1 MAKDTMQ
8 KKVAVTNPKSGK
20 TSYITYSDLLSGVYA
35 NLSKIGIRNLES
47 TSETNPTYTKY
58 TKDQIVTYLGNPAS
72 YEKQLRNMSKYLFN
86 ISNYYRR
93 LIQYFANMST
103 FSYTIEPYG
112 LDRSKTINANK
123 FKKAYYSSV
132 TAVEMMN
139 LAHEATKMFTIAFR
153 DDVYY
158 GYEWETNDSVAFQ
171 NLDAD
176 YCKISSIEDGVYN
189 FAFNFSYFDSNA
201 DKLPNYPLEFQT
213 MYNTYKTNTQLYKW
227 QELDSTKSICIKVNE
242 HDYIPIPPFVSL
254 FSALADIEDYRA
266 ISKNA
271 SETNNYKAIAM
282 EIPVNDDNGDFLI
295 DYDTAKEFY
304 DMMSNVLPPNIGAIL
319 TPMKLT
325 DWNFE
330 KSGVNSDTNEVANA
344 EASFFTKAGVNKILF
359 GGGEDP
365 SASTLGLCTVNDQ
378 EIVFA
383 VMRQLERWVNRKLK
397 TVSSSYKFR
406 INFLPVT
413 HFNIAEMH
421 ERYLK
426 DATYG
431 MPTRSAALATAGYAG
446 SSYEN
451 MTYLE
456 NEVLGL
462 ANGEKPLISSNTQ
475 SGAVA
480 GDQGGRPTNASKG
493 EGLSDAGNV
502 TADRQEG

>member
-1 MAKDTMQ
+1 MAEDKMQ
-8 KKVAVTNPKSGK
+8 KKVRVTNAKDGKS
-20 TSYITYSDLLSGVYA
+20 SYITYQDLLTGVYA

-58 TKDQIVTYLGNPAS
+58 TKDQLVTYLGNPAS
-72 YEKQLRNMSKYLFN
+72 YEKQLRKMSKYLFN

-93 LIQYFANMST
+93 LIQYFANMPT
-103 FSYTIEPYG
+103 YSYTISPYG
-112 LDRSKTINANK
+112 LDRSKTVNANK
-123 FKKAYYSSV
+123 LKKAYYSSV
-132 TAVEMMN
+132 AAVELMN
-139 LAHEATKMFTIAFR
+139 LPHEATKMFTIAFR

-189 FAFNFSYFDSNA
+189 FAFDFSYFDSNQ
-201 DKLPNYPLEFQT
+201 DKLPNYPPEFQT

-271 SETNNYKAIAM
+271 SETNNYKALAM
-282 EIPVNDDNGDFLI
+282 EIPLGDKGEFLI
-295 DYDTAKEFY
+295 DYNDAKEFY
-304 DMMSNVLPPNIGAIL
+304 DMMTNVLPPNIGAIL

-330 KSGVNSDTNEVANA
+330 KSGVNSDTNEVAKA
-344 EASFFTKAGVNKILF
+344 EATFFTTAGVNKILF

-365 SASTLGLCTVNDQ
+365 SATTLNLCTVNDQ
-378 EIVFA
+378 MIVFA

-397 TVSSSYKFR
+397 SVSSSYKFR

-413 HFNIAEMH
+413 HYNIAEMH

-431 MPTRSAALATAGYAG
+431 MPTRTAALATAGYAG
-446 SSYEN
+446 TDYEN

-456 NEVLGL
+456 NEILGL
-462 ANGEKPLISSNTQ
+462 GNNEIPLKSSNTQ
-475 SGAVA
+475 SGSA
-480 GDQGGRPTNASKG
+480 GDEGGRPTKASKG

-502 TADRQEG
+502 SADRQEG

>member
-1 MAKDTMQ
+1 MAEDKMQ
-8 KKVAVTNPKSGK
+8 KKVRVTNAKDGKS
-20 TSYITYSDLLSGVYA
+20 SYITYQDLLTGVYA

-58 TKDQIVTYLGNPAS
+58 TKDQLVTYLGNPAS
-72 YEKQLRNMSKYLFN
+72 YEKQLRKMSKYLFN

-103 FSYTIEPYG
+103 FSYTISPYG
-112 LDRSKTINANK
+112 LDRSKTVNANK

-132 TAVEMMN
+132 TAVELMN
-139 LAHEATKMFTIAFR
+139 LPHEATKMFTIAFR

-189 FAFNFSYFDSNA
+189 FAFDFSYFDSNQ
-201 DKLPNYPLEFQT
+201 DKLPNYPPEFQT

-271 SETNNYKAIAM
+271 SETNNYKALAM
-282 EIPVNDDNGDFLI
+282 EIPLGDKGEFLI
-295 DYDTAKEFY
+295 DYNDAKEFY
-304 DMMSNVLPPNIGAIL
+304 DMMTNVLPPNIGAIL

-330 KSGVNSDTNEVANA
+330 KSGVNSDTNEVAKA
-344 EASFFTKAGVNKILF
+344 EATFFTTAGVNKILF

-365 SASTLGLCTVNDQ
+365 SATTLNLCTVNDQ
-378 EIVFA
+378 MIVFA

-397 TVSSSYKFR
+397 SVSSSYKFR

-413 HFNIAEMH
+413 HYNIAEMH

-431 MPTRSAALATAGYAG
+431 MPTRTAALATAGYAG
-446 SSYEN
+446 TDYEN

-456 NEVLGL
+456 NEILGL
-462 ANGEKPLISSNTQ
+462 SNGEMPLKSSNTQ
-475 SGAVA
+475 SGSAE
-480 GDQGGRPTNASKG
+480 DEGGRPTNASKG

-502 TADRQEG
+502 SADRQEG

>member
-1 MAKDTMQ
+1 MAEDKMQ
-8 KKVAVTNPKSGK
+8 KKVRVTNAKDGKS
-20 TSYITYSDLLSGVYA
+20 SYITYQDLLTGVYA

-58 TKDQIVTYLGNPAS
+58 TKDQLVTYLGNPAS
-72 YEKQLRNMSKYLFN
+72 YEKQLRKMSKYLFN

-93 LIQYFANMST
+93 LIQYFANMPT
-103 FSYTIEPYG
+103 FSYTISPYG
-112 LDRSKTINANK
+112 LDRSKTVNANK
-123 FKKAYYSSV
+123 LKKAYYSSV
-132 TAVEMMN
+132 ATVELMN
-139 LAHEATKMFTIAFR
+139 LPHEATKMFTIAFR

-189 FAFNFSYFDSNA
+189 FAFDFSYFDSNQ
-201 DKLPNYPLEFQT
+201 DKLPNYPPEFQT

-271 SETNNYKAIAM
+271 SETNNYKALAM
-282 EIPVNDDNGDFLI
+282 EIPLGDKGEFLI
-295 DYDTAKEFY
+295 DYNDAKEFY
-304 DMMSNVLPPNIGAIL
+304 DMMTNVLPPNIGAIL

-330 KSGVNSDTNEVANA
+330 KSGVNSDTNEVAKA
-344 EASFFTKAGVNKILF
+344 EATFFTTAGVNKILF

-365 SASTLGLCTVNDQ
+365 SATTLNLCTVNDQ
-378 EIVFA
+378 MIVFA

-397 TVSSSYKFR
+397 SVSSSYKFR

-413 HFNIAEMH
+413 HYNIAEMH

-431 MPTRSAALATAGYAG
+431 MPTRTAALATAGYAG
-446 SSYEN
+446 TDYEN

-456 NEVLGL
+456 NEILGL
-462 ANGEKPLISSNTQ
+462 SNGEMPLKSSNTQ
-475 SGAVA
+475 SGSA
-480 GDQGGRPTNASKG
+480 GDESGRPTNASKG

-502 TADRQEG
+502 SADRQEG

>member
-1 MAKDTMQ
+1 MAEDKMQ
-8 KKVAVTNPKSGK
+8 KKVRVTNAKDGKS
-20 TSYITYSDLLSGVYA
+20 SYITYQDLLTGVYA

-58 TKDQIVTYLGNPAS
+58 TKDQLVTYLGNPAS
-72 YEKQLRNMSKYLFN
+72 YEKQLRKMSKYLFN

-103 FSYTIEPYG
+103 FSYTISPYG
-112 LDRSKTINANK
+112 LDRSKTVNANK

-132 TAVEMMN
+132 TAVELMN
-139 LAHEATKMFTIAFR
+139 LPHEATKMFTIAFR

-189 FAFNFSYFDSNA
+189 FAFDFSYFDSNQ
-201 DKLPNYPLEFQT
+201 DKLPNYPPEFQT

-271 SETNNYKAIAM
+271 SETNNYKALAM
-282 EIPVNDDNGDFLI
+282 EIPLGDKGEFLI
-295 DYDTAKEFY
+295 DYNDAKEFY
-304 DMMSNVLPPNIGAIL
+304 GMMTNVLPPNIGAIL

-330 KSGVNSDTNEVANA
+330 KSGVNSDTNEVAKA
-344 EASFFTKAGVNKILF
+344 EATFFTTAGVNKILF

-365 SASTLGLCTVNDQ
+365 SATTLNLCTVNDQ
-378 EIVFA
+378 MIVFA

-397 TVSSSYKFR
+397 SVSSSYKFR

-413 HFNIAEMH
+413 HYNIAEMH

-431 MPTRSAALATAGYAG
+431 MPTRTAALATAGYAG
-446 SSYEN
+446 TDYEN

-456 NEVLGL
+456 NEILGL
-462 ANGEKPLISSNTQ
+462 SNGEMPLKSSNTQ
-475 SGAVA
+475 SGSA
-480 GDQGGRPTNASKG
+480 GDEGGRPTNASKG

-502 TADRQEG
+502 SADRQEG

>member
-1 MAKDTMQ
+1 MAEDKMQ
-8 KKVAVTNPKSGK
+8 KKVRVTNAKDGKS
-20 TSYITYSDLLSGVYA
+20 SYITYQDLLTGVYA

-58 TKDQIVTYLGNPAS
+58 TKDQLVTYLGNPAS
-72 YEKQLRNMSKYLFN
+72 YEKQLRKMSKYLFN

-93 LIQYFANMST
+93 LIQYFANMPT
-103 FSYTIEPYG
+103 FSYTISPYG
-112 LDRSKTINANK
+112 LDRSKTVNANK
-123 FKKAYYSSV
+123 LKKAYYSSV
-132 TAVEMMN
+132 AAVELMN
-139 LAHEATKMFTIAFR
+139 LPHEATKMFTIAFR

-189 FAFNFSYFDSNA
+189 FAFDFSYFDSNQ
-201 DKLPNYPLEFQT
+201 DKLPNYPPEFQT
-213 MYNTYKTNTQLYKW
+213 MYDTYKTNTQLYKW

-271 SETNNYKAIAM
+271 SETNNYKALAM
-282 EIPVNDDNGDFLI
+282 EIPLGDKGEFLI
-295 DYDTAKEFY
+295 DYNDAKEFY
-304 DMMSNVLPPNIGAIL
+304 DMMTNVLPPNIGAIL

-330 KSGVNSDTNEVANA
+330 KSGVNSDTNEVAKA
-344 EASFFTKAGVNKILF
+344 EATFFTTAGVNKILF

-365 SASTLGLCTVNDQ
+365 SATTLNLCTVNDQ
-378 EIVFA
+378 MIVFA

-397 TVSSSYKFR
+397 SVSSSYKFR

-413 HFNIAEMH
+413 HYNIAEMH

-431 MPTRSAALATAGYAG
+431 MPTRTAALATAGYAG
-446 SSYEN
+446 TDYEN

-456 NEVLGL
+456 NEILGL
-462 ANGEKPLISSNTQ
+462 GNNEIPLKSSNTQ
-475 SGAVA
+475 SGSA
-480 GDQGGRPTNASKG
+480 GDEGGRPTNASKG

-502 TADRQEG
+502 SADRQEG

>member
-1 MAKDTMQ
+1 MAEDKMQ
-8 KKVAVTNPKSGK
+8 KKVRVTNAKDGKS
-20 TSYITYSDLLSGVYA
+20 SYITYQDLLTGVYA

-58 TKDQIVTYLGNPAS
+58 TKDQLVTYLGNPAS
-72 YEKQLRNMSKYLFN
+72 YEKQLRKMSKYLFN

-93 LIQYFANMST
+93 LIQYFANMPT
-103 FSYTIEPYG
+103 FSYTISPYG
-112 LDRSKTINANK
+112 LDRSKTVNANK
-123 FKKAYYSSV
+123 LKKAYYSSV
-132 TAVEMMN
+132 AAVELMN
-139 LAHEATKMFTIAFR
+139 LPHEATKMFTIAFR

-189 FAFNFSYFDSNA
+189 FAFDFSYFDSNQ
-201 DKLPNYPLEFQT
+201 DKLPNYPPEFQT

-271 SETNNYKAIAM
+271 SEANNYKALAM
-282 EIPVNDDNGDFLI
+282 EIPLGDKGEFLI
-295 DYDTAKEFY
+295 DYNDAKEFY
-304 DMMSNVLPPNIGAIL
+304 DMMTNVLPPNIGAIL

-330 KSGVNSDTNEVANA
+330 KSGVNSDTNEVAKA
-344 EASFFTKAGVNKILF
+344 EATFFTTAGVNKILF

-365 SASTLGLCTVNDQ
+365 SATTLNLCTVNDQ
-378 EIVFA
+378 MIVFA

-397 TVSSSYKFR
+397 SVSSSYKFR

-413 HFNIAEMH
+413 HYNIAEMH

-431 MPTRSAALATAGYAG
+431 MPTRTAALATAGYAG
-446 SSYEN
+446 TDYEN

-456 NEVLGL
+456 NEILGL
-462 ANGEKPLISSNTQ
+462 GNNEIPLKSSNTQ
-475 SGAVA
+475 SGSA
-480 GDQGGRPTNASKG
+480 GDEGGRPTNASKG

-502 TADRQEG
+502 SADRQEG

>member
-1 MAKDTMQ
+1 MAEDKMQ
-8 KKVAVTNPKSGK
+8 KKVRVTNAKDGKS
-20 TSYITYSDLLSGVYA
+20 SYITYQDLLTGVYA

-58 TKDQIVTYLGNPAS
+58 TKDQLVTYLGNPAS
-72 YEKQLRNMSKYLFN
+72 YEKQLRKMSKYLFN

-93 LIQYFANMST
+93 LIQYFANMPT
-103 FSYTIEPYG
+103 FSYTISPYG
-112 LDRSKTINANK
+112 LDRSKTVNANK
-123 FKKAYYSSV
+123 LKKAYYSSV
-132 TAVEMMN
+132 ATVELMN
-139 LAHEATKMFTIAFR
+139 LPHEATKMFTIAFR

-189 FAFNFSYFDSNA
+189 FAFDFSYFDSNQ
-201 DKLPNYPLEFQT
+201 DKLPNYSPEFQT
-213 MYNTYKTNTQLYKW
+213 MYKTYKTNTQLYKW

-271 SETNNYKAIAM
+271 SETNNYKALAM
-282 EIPVNDDNGDFLI
+282 EIPLGDKGEFLI
-295 DYDTAKEFY
+295 DYNDAKEFY
-304 DMMSNVLPPNIGAIL
+304 DMMTNVLPPNIGAIL

-330 KSGVNSDTNEVANA
+330 KSGVNSDTNEVAKA
-344 EASFFTKAGVNKILF
+344 EATFFTTAGVNKILF

-365 SASTLGLCTVNDQ
+365 SATTLNLCTVNDQ
-378 EIVFA
+378 MIVFA

-397 TVSSSYKFR
+397 SVSSSYKFR

-413 HFNIAEMH
+413 HYNIAEMH

-431 MPTRSAALATAGYAG
+431 MPTRTAALATAGYAG
-446 SSYEN
+446 TDYEN

-456 NEVLGL
+456 NEILGL
-462 ANGEKPLISSNTQ
+462 SNGEMPLKSSNTQ
-475 SGAVA
+475 SGSA
-480 GDQGGRPTNASKG
+480 GDEGGRPTNASKG

-502 TADRQEG
+502 SADRQEG

>member
-1 MAKDTMQ
+1 MAEDKMQ
-8 KKVAVTNPKSGK
+8 KKVRVTNAKDGKS
-20 TSYITYSDLLSGVYA
+20 SYITYQDLLTGVYA

-58 TKDQIVTYLGNPAS
+58 TKDQLVTYLGNPAS
-72 YEKQLRNMSKYLFN
+72 YEKQLRKMSKYLFN

-93 LIQYFANMST
+93 LIQYFANMPT
-103 FSYTIEPYG
+103 FSYTISPYG
-112 LDRSKTINANK
+112 LDRSKTVNANK
-123 FKKAYYSSV
+123 LKKAYYSSV
-132 TAVEMMN
+132 AAVELMN
-139 LAHEATKMFTIAFR
+139 LPHEATKMFTIAFR

-158 GYEWETNDSVAFQ
+158 GYEWETNDSAAFQ
-171 NLDAD
+171 NLNAD

-189 FAFNFSYFDSNA
+189 FAFDFSYFDSNQ
-201 DKLPNYPLEFQT
+201 DKLPNYPPEFQT
-213 MYNTYKTNTQLYKW
+213 MYDTYKTNTQLYKW

-271 SETNNYKAIAM
+271 SETNNYKALAM
-282 EIPVNDDNGDFLI
+282 EIPLGDKGEFLI
-295 DYDTAKEFY
+295 DYNDAKEFY
-304 DMMSNVLPPNIGAIL
+304 DMMTNVLPPNIGAIL

-330 KSGVNSDTNEVANA
+330 KSGVNSDTNEVAKA
-344 EASFFTKAGVNKILF
+344 EATFFTTAGVNKILF

-365 SASTLGLCTVNDQ
+365 SATTLNLCTVNDQ
-378 EIVFA
+378 MIVFA

-397 TVSSSYKFR
+397 SVSSSYKFR

-413 HFNIAEMH
+413 HYNIAEMH

-431 MPTRSAALATAGYAG
+431 MPTRTAALATAGYAG
-446 SSYEN
+446 TDYEN

-456 NEVLGL
+456 NEILGL
-462 ANGEKPLISSNTQ
+462 SNGEMPLKSSNTQ
-475 SGAVA
+475 SGSA
-480 GDQGGRPTNASKG
+480 GDEGGRPTNASKG

-502 TADRQEG
+502 SADRQEG

>member
-1 MAKDTMQ
+1 MAEDKMQ
-8 KKVAVTNPKSGK
+8 KKVKVTNTRDGS
-20 TSYITYSDLLSGVYA
+20 TSYITYSDLVKATYA
-35 NLSKIGIRNLES
+35 NLSKIGLRNLES
-47 TSETNPTYTKY
+47 SSERNPTYTKY
-58 TKDQIVTYLGNPAS
+58 TKDQIVTYLGNPAN

-103 FSYTIEPYG
+103 YSYTIEPYG
-112 LDRSKTINANK
+112 VDRSKTINLNK

-132 TAVEMMN
+132 LAVELMN
-139 LAHEATKMFTIAFR
+139 LPHEATKMLTIAFR
-153 DDVYY
+153 DDIYY
-158 GYEWETNDSVAFQ
+158 GYAWETNDSFAFQ

-201 DKLPNYPLEFQT
+201 DKLPNYPPEFQT
-213 MYNTYKTNTQLYKW
+213 MYNTYKTNSQLYKW
-227 QELDSTKSICIKVNE
+227 QELDSSKSICIKVNE

-271 SETNNYKAIAM
+271 SEANNYKALAL
-282 EIPVNDDNGDFLI
+282 EIPINEEDGSFLI

-319 TPMKLT
+319 SPMKISS
-325 DWNFE
+325 WNFE
-330 KSGVNSDTNEVANA
+330 KSGVNSDTNEVAKA
-344 EASFFTKAGVNKILF
+344 EATFFGQAGVNKILF
-359 GGGEDP
+359 GSGDDP
-365 SASTLGLCTVNDQ
+365 AASTLSLCTVNDQ
-378 EIVFA
+378 DIVFA
-383 VMRQLERWVNRKLK
+383 VLRQLERWVNRKLK
-397 TVSSSYKFR
+397 SVSSSYKFR

-413 HFNIAEMH
+413 HYNIAEMH

-431 MPTRSAALATAGYAG
+431 LPTRTAALATAGYAG
-446 SSYEN
+446 SAYEN

-462 ANGEKPLISSNTQ
+462 SGGEVPLKSSNTQ
-475 SGAVA
+475 SGATA
-480 GDQGGRPTNASKG
+480 GDQGGRPTNASQGKQ
-493 EGLSDAGNV
+493 LSDAGET
-502 TADRQEG
+502 TADRQEE

>member
-1 MAKDTMQ
+1 MAEDKMQ
-8 KKVAVTNPKSGK
+8 KKVRVTNAKDGQS
-20 TSYITYSDLLSGVYA
+20 SYITYQDLLTGVYA

-58 TKDQIVTYLGNPAS
+58 TKDQLVTYLGNPAS
-72 YEKQLRNMSKYLFN
+72 YEKQLRKMSKYLFN

-103 FSYTIEPYG
+103 FSYTISPYG
-112 LDRSKTINANK
+112 LDRSKTVNANK

-132 TAVEMMN
+132 TAVELMN
-139 LAHEATKMFTIAFR
+139 LPHEATKMFTIAFR

-189 FAFNFSYFDSNA
+189 FAFDFSYFDSNQ
-201 DKLPNYPLEFQT
+201 DKLPNYPPEFQT

-271 SETNNYKAIAM
+271 SETNNYKALAM
-282 EIPVNDDNGDFLI
+282 EIPLGDKGEFLI
-295 DYDTAKEFY
+295 DYNDAKEFY
-304 DMMSNVLPPNIGAIL
+304 DMMTNVLPPNIGAIL

-330 KSGVNSDTNEVANA
+330 KSGVNSDTNEVAKA
-344 EASFFTKAGVNKILF
+344 EATFFTTAGVNKILF

-365 SASTLGLCTVNDQ
+365 SATTLNLCTVNDQ
-378 EIVFA
+378 MIVFA

-397 TVSSSYKFR
+397 SVSSSYKFR

-413 HFNIAEMH
+413 HYNIAEMH

-431 MPTRSAALATAGYAG
+431 MPTRTAALATAGYAG
-446 SSYEN
+446 TDYEN

-456 NEVLGL
+456 NEILGL
-462 ANGEKPLISSNTQ
+462 SNGEMPLKSSNTQ
-475 SGAVA
+475 SGSA
-480 GDQGGRPTNASKG
+480 GDEGGRPTNASKG

-502 TADRQEG
+502 SADRQEG

>member
-1 MAKDTMQ
+1 MAEDKMQ
-8 KKVAVTNPKSGK
+8 KKVRVTNAKDGKS
-20 TSYITYSDLLSGVYA
+20 SYITYQDLLTGVYA

-58 TKDQIVTYLGNPAS
+58 TKDQLVTYLGNPAS
-72 YEKQLRNMSKYLFN
+72 YEKQLRKMSKYLFN

-93 LIQYFANMST
+93 LIQYFANMPT
-103 FSYTIEPYG
+103 FSYTISPYG
-112 LDRSKTINANK
+112 LDRSKTVNANK
-123 FKKAYYSSV
+123 LKKAYYSSV
-132 TAVEMMN
+132 ATVELMN
-139 LAHEATKMFTIAFR
+139 LPHEATKMFTIAFR

-189 FAFNFSYFDSNA
+189 FAFDFSYFDSNQ
-201 DKLPNYPLEFQT
+201 DKLPNYPPEFQT

-271 SETNNYKAIAM
+271 SETNNYKALAM
-282 EIPVNDDNGDFLI
+282 EIPLGDKGEFLI
-295 DYDTAKEFY
+295 DYNDAKEFY
-304 DMMSNVLPPNIGAIL
+304 DMMTNVLPPNIGAIL

-330 KSGVNSDTNEVANA
+330 KSGVNSDTNEVAKA
-344 EASFFTKAGVNKILF
+344 EATFFTTAGVNKILF

-365 SASTLGLCTVNDQ
+365 SATTLNLCTVNDQ
-378 EIVFA
+378 MIVFA

-397 TVSSSYKFR
+397 SVSSSYKFR

-413 HFNIAEMH
+413 HYNIAEMH

-431 MPTRSAALATAGYAG
+431 MPTRTAALATAGYAG
-446 SSYEN
+446 TDYEN

-456 NEVLGL
+456 NEILGL
-462 ANGEKPLISSNTQ
+462 SNGEMPLKSSNTQ
-475 SGAVA
+475 SGSA
-480 GDQGGRPTNASKG
+480 GDEGGRPTNASKG

-502 TADRQEG
+502 SADRQEG

>member
-1 MAKDTMQ
+1 MAEDKMQ
-8 KKVAVTNPKSGK
+8 KKVRVTNAKDGKS
-20 TSYITYSDLLSGVYA
+20 SYITYQDLLTGVYA

-58 TKDQIVTYLGNPAS
+58 TKDQLVTYLGNPAS
-72 YEKQLRNMSKYLFN
+72 YEKRLRKMSKYLFN

-93 LIQYFANMST
+93 LIQYFANMPT
-103 FSYTIEPYG
+103 FSYTISPYG
-112 LDRSKTINANK
+112 LDRSKTVNANK
-123 FKKAYYSSV
+123 LKKAYYSSV
-132 TAVEMMN
+132 AAVELMN
-139 LAHEATKMFTIAFR
+139 LPHEATKMFTIAFR

-158 GYEWETNDSVAFQ
+158 GYEWETNDSAAFQ

-189 FAFNFSYFDSNA
+189 FAFDFSYFDSNQ
-201 DKLPNYPLEFQT
+201 DKLPNYPPEFQT
-213 MYNTYKTNTQLYKW
+213 MYDTYKTNTQLYKW

-271 SETNNYKAIAM
+271 SETNNYKALAM
-282 EIPVNDDNGDFLI
+282 EIPLGDKGEFLI
-295 DYDTAKEFY
+295 DYNDAKEFY
-304 DMMSNVLPPNIGAIL
+304 DMMTNVLPPNIGAIL

-330 KSGVNSDTNEVANA
+330 KSGVNSDTNEVAKA
-344 EASFFTKAGVNKILF
+344 EATFFTTAGVNKILF

-365 SASTLGLCTVNDQ
+365 SATTLNLCTVNDQ
-378 EIVFA
+378 MIVFA

-397 TVSSSYKFR
+397 SVSSSYKFR

-413 HFNIAEMH
+413 HYNIAEMH

-431 MPTRSAALATAGYAG
+431 MPTRTAALATAGYAG
-446 SSYEN
+446 TDYEN

-456 NEVLGL
+456 NEILGL
-462 ANGEKPLISSNTQ
+462 SNGEMPLKSSNTQ
-475 SGAVA
+475 SGSA
-480 GDQGGRPTNASKG
+480 GDEGGRPTNASKG

-502 TADRQEG
+502 SADRQEG

>member
-1 MAKDTMQ
+1 MAEDKMQ
-8 KKVAVTNPKSGK
+8 KKVRVTNAKDGKS
-20 TSYITYSDLLSGVYA
+20 SYITYQDLLTGVYA

-58 TKDQIVTYLGNPAS
+58 TKDQLVTYLGNPAS
-72 YEKQLRNMSKYLFN
+72 YEKQLRKMSKYLFN

-103 FSYTIEPYG
+103 FSYTISPYG
-112 LDRSKTINANK
+112 LDRSKTVNANK

-132 TAVEMMN
+132 TAVELMN
-139 LAHEATKMFTIAFR
+139 LPHEATKMFTIAFR

-189 FAFNFSYFDSNA
+189 FAFDFSYFDSNQ
-201 DKLPNYPLEFQT
+201 DKLPNYPPEFQT

-271 SETNNYKAIAM
+271 SETNNYKALAM
-282 EIPVNDDNGDFLI
+282 EIPLGDNGEFLI
-295 DYDTAKEFY
+295 DYNDAKEFY
-304 DMMSNVLPPNIGAIL
+304 DMMTNVLPPNIGAIL

-330 KSGVNSDTNEVANA
+330 KSGVNSDTNEVAKA
-344 EASFFTKAGVNKILF
+344 EATFFTTAGVNKILF

-365 SASTLGLCTVNDQ
+365 SATTLNLCTINDQ
-378 EIVFA
+378 MIVFA

-397 TVSSSYKFR
+397 SVSSSYKFR

-413 HFNIAEMH
+413 HYNIAEMH

-431 MPTRSAALATAGYAG
+431 MPTRTAALATAGYAG
-446 SSYEN
+446 TDYEN

-456 NEVLGL
+456 NEILGL
-462 ANGEKPLISSNTQ
+462 GNAEIPLKSSNTQ
-475 SGAVA
+475 SGSA
-480 GDQGGRPTNASKG
+480 GDKGGRPTNASKG

-502 TADRQEG
+502 SADRQEG

>member
-1 MAKDTMQ
+1 M
-8 KKVAVTNPKSGK
+8 
-20 TSYITYSDLLSGVYA
+20 
-35 NLSKIGIRNLES
+35 
-47 TSETNPTYTKY
+47 
-58 TKDQIVTYLGNPAS
+58 
-72 YEKQLRNMSKYLFN
+72 
-86 ISNYYRR
+86 
-93 LIQYFANMST
+93 
-103 FSYTIEPYG
+103 
-112 LDRSKTINANK
+112 
-123 FKKAYYSSV
+123 
-132 TAVEMMN
+132 
-139 LAHEATKMFTIAFR
+139 
-153 DDVYY
+153 
-158 GYEWETNDSVAFQ
+158 
-171 NLDAD
+171 
-176 YCKISSIEDGVYN
+176 
-189 FAFNFSYFDSNA
+189 
-201 DKLPNYPLEFQT
+201 
-213 MYNTYKTNTQLYKW
+213 
-227 QELDSTKSICIKVNE
+227 NE

-271 SETNNYKAIAM
+271 SETNNYKALAM
-282 EIPVNDDNGDFLI
+282 EIPLNEDDGSFLI
-295 DYDTAKEFY
+295 DYETAKEFY

-325 DWNFE
+325 DWNFDR
-330 KSGVNSDTNEVANA
+330 SGVNSDTDEVANA

-365 SASTLGLCTVNDQ
+365 SASTLNLCTVNDQ

-397 TVSSSYKFR
+397 SVSSSYKFR

-431 MPTRSAALATAGYAG
+431 IPTRTAALATAGYAG
-446 SSYEN
+446 TDYEN

-456 NEVLGL
+456 NEILGL
-462 ANGEKPLISSNTQ
+462 GNTEKPLTSSNTQ

-480 GDQGGRPTNASKG
+480 GDEGGRPTNASKG

-502 TADRQEG
+502 TADRQEE

>member
-1 MAKDTMQ
+1 MAEDKMQ
-8 KKVAVTNPKSGK
+8 KKVRVTNAKDGKS
-20 TSYITYSDLLSGVYA
+20 SYITYQDLLTGVYA

-58 TKDQIVTYLGNPAS
+58 TKDQLVTYLGNPAS
-72 YEKQLRNMSKYLFN
+72 YEKQLRKMSKYLFN

-103 FSYTIEPYG
+103 FSYTISPYG
-112 LDRSKTINANK
+112 LDRSKTVNANK

-132 TAVEMMN
+132 AAVELMN
-139 LAHEATKMFTIAFR
+139 LPHEGTKMFTIAFR

-189 FAFNFSYFDSNA
+189 FAFDFSYFDSNQ
-201 DKLPNYPLEFQT
+201 DKLPNYPPEFQT

-271 SETNNYKAIAM
+271 SETNNYKALAM
-282 EIPVNDDNGDFLI
+282 EIPLGDKGEFLI
-295 DYDTAKEFY
+295 DYNDAKEFY
-304 DMMSNVLPPNIGAIL
+304 DMMTNVLPPNIGAIL

-330 KSGVNSDTNEVANA
+330 KSGVNSDTNEVAKA
-344 EASFFTKAGVNKILF
+344 EATFFTTAGVNKILF

-365 SASTLGLCTVNDQ
+365 SATTLNLCTVNDQ
-378 EIVFA
+378 MIVFA

-397 TVSSSYKFR
+397 SVSSSYKFR

-413 HFNIAEMH
+413 HYNIAEMH

-431 MPTRSAALATAGYAG
+431 IPTRTAALATAGYAG
-446 SSYEN
+446 TDYEN

-456 NEVLGL
+456 NEILGL
-462 ANGEKPLISSNTQ
+462 SNGEMPLKSSNTQ
-475 SGAVA
+475 SGSA
-480 GDQGGRPTNASKG
+480 GDEGGRPTNASKG

-502 TADRQEG
+502 SADRQEG

>member
-1 MAKDTMQ
+1 MAEDKMQ
-8 KKVAVTNPKSGK
+8 KKVRVTNAKDGKS
-20 TSYITYSDLLSGVYA
+20 SYITYQDLLTGVYA

-58 TKDQIVTYLGNPAS
+58 TKDQLVTYLGNPAS
-72 YEKQLRNMSKYLFN
+72 YEKQLRKMSKYLFN

-93 LIQYFANMST
+93 LIQYFANMPT
-103 FSYTIEPYG
+103 FSYTISPYG
-112 LDRSKTINANK
+112 LDRSKTVNANK
-123 FKKAYYSSV
+123 LKKAYYSSV
-132 TAVEMMN
+132 AAVELMN
-139 LAHEATKMFTIAFR
+139 LPHEATKMFTIAFR

-189 FAFNFSYFDSNA
+189 FAFDFSYFNSNQ
-201 DKLPNYPLEFQT
+201 DKLPNYPPEFQT

-271 SETNNYKAIAM
+271 SETNNYKALAM
-282 EIPVNDDNGDFLI
+282 EIPLGDKGEFLI
-295 DYDTAKEFY
+295 DYNDAKEFY
-304 DMMSNVLPPNIGAIL
+304 DMMTNVLPPNIGAIL

-330 KSGVNSDTNEVANA
+330 KSGVNSDTNEVAKA
-344 EASFFTKAGVNKILF
+344 EATFFTTAGVNKILF

-365 SASTLGLCTVNDQ
+365 SATTLNLCTVNDQ
-378 EIVFA
+378 MIVFA

-397 TVSSSYKFR
+397 SVSSSYKFR

-413 HFNIAEMH
+413 HYNIAEMH

-431 MPTRSAALATAGYAG
+431 MPTRTAALATAGYAG
-446 SSYEN
+446 TDYEN

-456 NEVLGL
+456 NEILGL
-462 ANGEKPLISSNTQ
+462 SNGEMPLKSSNTQ
-475 SGAVA
+475 SGSA
-480 GDQGGRPTNASKG
+480 GDEGGRPTNASKG

-502 TADRQEG
+502 SADRQEG

>member
-1 MAKDTMQ
+1 MAEDKMQ
-8 KKVAVTNPKSGK
+8 KKVRVTNAKDGKS
-20 TSYITYSDLLSGVYA
+20 SYITYQDLLTGVYA

-58 TKDQIVTYLGNPAS
+58 TKDQLVTYLGNPAS
-72 YEKQLRNMSKYLFN
+72 YEKQLRKMSKYLFN

-93 LIQYFANMST
+93 LIQYFANMPT
-103 FSYTIEPYG
+103 FSYTISPYG
-112 LDRSKTINANK
+112 LDRSKTVNANK
-123 FKKAYYSSV
+123 LKKAYYSSV
-132 TAVEMMN
+132 ATVELMN
-139 LAHEATKMFTIAFR
+139 LPHEATKMFTIAFR

-189 FAFNFSYFDSNA
+189 FAFDFSYFDSNQ
-201 DKLPNYPLEFQT
+201 DKLPNYPPEFQT
-213 MYNTYKTNTQLYKW
+213 MYKTYKTNTQLYKW

-271 SETNNYKAIAM
+271 SETNNYKALAM
-282 EIPVNDDNGDFLI
+282 EIPLGDKGEFLI
-295 DYDTAKEFY
+295 DYNDAKEFY
-304 DMMSNVLPPNIGAIL
+304 DMMTNVLPPNIGAIL

-330 KSGVNSDTNEVANA
+330 KSGVNSDTNEVAKA
-344 EASFFTKAGVNKILF
+344 EATFFTTAGVNKILF

-365 SASTLGLCTVNDQ
+365 SATTLNLCTVNDQ
-378 EIVFA
+378 MIVFA

-397 TVSSSYKFR
+397 SVSSSYKFR

-413 HFNIAEMH
+413 HYNIAEMH

-431 MPTRSAALATAGYAG
+431 MPTRTAALATAGYAG
-446 SSYEN
+446 TDYEN

-456 NEVLGL
+456 NEILGL
-462 ANGEKPLISSNTQ
+462 SNGEMPLKSSNTQ
-475 SGAVA
+475 SGSA
-480 GDQGGRPTNASKG
+480 GDEGGRPTNASKG

-502 TADRQEG
+502 SADRQEG

>member
-1 MAKDTMQ
+1 MAEDKMQ
-8 KKVAVTNPKSGK
+8 KKVRVTNAKDGKS
-20 TSYITYSDLLSGVYA
+20 SYITYQDLLTGVYA

-58 TKDQIVTYLGNPAS
+58 TKDQLVTYLGNPAS
-72 YEKQLRNMSKYLFN
+72 YEKQLRKMSKYLFN

-93 LIQYFANMST
+93 LIQYFANMPT
-103 FSYTIEPYG
+103 FSYTISPYG
-112 LDRSKTINANK
+112 LDRSKTVNANK
-123 FKKAYYSSV
+123 LKKAYYSSV
-132 TAVEMMN
+132 AAVELMN
-139 LAHEATKMFTIAFR
+139 LPHEATKMFTIAFR

-189 FAFNFSYFDSNA
+189 FAFDFSYFDSNQ
-201 DKLPNYPLEFQT
+201 DKLPNYPPEFQT

-271 SETNNYKAIAM
+271 SETNNYKALAM
-282 EIPVNDDNGDFLI
+282 EIPLGDKGEFLI
-295 DYDTAKEFY
+295 DYNDAKEFY
-304 DMMSNVLPPNIGAIL
+304 DMMTNVLPPNIGAIL

-330 KSGVNSDTNEVANA
+330 KSGVNSDTNEVAKA
-344 EASFFTKAGVNKILF
+344 EATFFTTAGVNKILF

-365 SASTLGLCTVNDQ
+365 SATTLNLCTVNDQ
-378 EIVFA
+378 MIVFA

-397 TVSSSYKFR
+397 SVSSSYKFR

-413 HFNIAEMH
+413 HYNIAEMH

-431 MPTRSAALATAGYAG
+431 MPTRTAAFATAGYAG
-446 SSYEN
+446 TDYEN

-456 NEVLGL
+456 NEILGL
-462 ANGEKPLISSNTQ
+462 GNNEIPLKSSNTQ
-475 SGAVA
+475 SGSA
-480 GDQGGRPTNASKG
+480 GDEGGRPTNASKG

-502 TADRQEG
+502 SADRQEG

>member
-1 MAKDTMQ
+1 MAEDKMQ
-8 KKVAVTNPKSGK
+8 KKVRVTNAKDGKS
-20 TSYITYSDLLSGVYA
+20 SYITYQDLLTGVYA

-58 TKDQIVTYLGNPAS
+58 TKDQLVTYLGNPAS
-72 YEKQLRNMSKYLFN
+72 YEKQLRKMSKYLFN

-93 LIQYFANMST
+93 LIQYFANMPT
-103 FSYTIEPYG
+103 FSYTISPYG
-112 LDRSKTINANK
+112 LDRSKTVNANK
-123 FKKAYYSSV
+123 LKKAYYSSV
-132 TAVEMMN
+132 AAVELMN
-139 LAHEATKMFTIAFR
+139 LPHEATKMFTIAFR

-158 GYEWETNDSVAFQ
+158 GYEWETNDSAAFQ

-189 FAFNFSYFDSNA
+189 FAFDFSYFDSNQ
-201 DKLPNYPLEFQT
+201 DKLPNYPPEFQT
-213 MYNTYKTNTQLYKW
+213 MYDTYKTNTQLYKW

-271 SETNNYKAIAM
+271 SETNNYKALAM
-282 EIPVNDDNGDFLI
+282 EIPLGDKGEFLI
-295 DYDTAKEFY
+295 DYNDAKEFY
-304 DMMSNVLPPNIGAIL
+304 DMMTNVLPPNIGAIL

-330 KSGVNSDTNEVANA
+330 KSGVNSDTNEVAKA
-344 EASFFTKAGVNKILF
+344 EATFFTTAGVNKILF

-365 SASTLGLCTVNDQ
+365 SATTLNLCTVNDQ
-378 EIVFA
+378 MIVFA

-397 TVSSSYKFR
+397 SVSSSYKFR

-413 HFNIAEMH
+413 HYNIAEMH

-431 MPTRSAALATAGYAG
+431 MPTRTAALATAGYAG
-446 SSYEN
+446 TDYEN

-456 NEVLGL
+456 NEILGL
-462 ANGEKPLISSNTQ
+462 SNGEMPLKSSNTQ
-475 SGAVA
+475 SGSA
-480 GDQGGRPTNASKG
+480 GDEGGRPTNASKG

-502 TADRQEG
+502 SADRQEG

>member
-1 MAKDTMQ
+1 MAEDKMQ
-8 KKVAVTNPKSGK
+8 KKVRVTNAKDGKS
-20 TSYITYSDLLSGVYA
+20 SYITYQDLLTGVYA

-58 TKDQIVTYLGNPAS
+58 TKDQLVTYLGNPAS
-72 YEKQLRNMSKYLFN
+72 NEKQLRKMSKYLFN

-93 LIQYFANMST
+93 LIQYFANMPT
-103 FSYTIEPYG
+103 FSYTISPYG
-112 LDRSKTINANK
+112 LDRSKTVNANK
-123 FKKAYYSSV
+123 LKKAYYSSV
-132 TAVEMMN
+132 AAVELMN
-139 LAHEATKMFTIAFR
+139 LPHEATKMFTIAFR

-189 FAFNFSYFDSNA
+189 FAFDFSYFDSNQ
-201 DKLPNYPLEFQT
+201 DKLPNYPPEFQT

-271 SETNNYKAIAM
+271 SETNNYKALAM
-282 EIPVNDDNGDFLI
+282 EIPLGDKGEFLI
-295 DYDTAKEFY
+295 DYNDAKEFY
-304 DMMSNVLPPNIGAIL
+304 DMMTNVLPPNIGAIL

-330 KSGVNSDTNEVANA
+330 KSGVNSDTNEVAKA
-344 EASFFTKAGVNKILF
+344 EATFFTTAGVNKILF

-365 SASTLGLCTVNDQ
+365 SATTLNLCTVNDQ
-378 EIVFA
+378 MIVFA

-397 TVSSSYKFR
+397 SVSSSYKFR

-413 HFNIAEMH
+413 HYNIAEMH

-431 MPTRSAALATAGYAG
+431 MPTRTAALATAGYAG
-446 SSYEN
+446 TDYEN

-456 NEVLGL
+456 NEILGL
-462 ANGEKPLISSNTQ
+462 SNGEMPLKSSNTQ
-475 SGAVA
+475 SGSA
-480 GDQGGRPTNASKG
+480 GDEGGRPTNASKG

-502 TADRQEG
+502 SADRQEG

>member
-1 MAKDTMQ
+1 MAEDKMQ
-8 KKVAVTNPKSGK
+8 KKVRVTNAKDGKS
-20 TSYITYSDLLSGVYA
+20 SYITYQDLLTGVYA

-58 TKDQIVTYLGNPAS
+58 TKDQLVTCLGNPAS
-72 YEKQLRNMSKYLFN
+72 YEKQLRKMSKYLFN

-93 LIQYFANMST
+93 LIQYFANMPT
-103 FSYTIEPYG
+103 FSYTISPYG
-112 LDRSKTINANK
+112 LDRSKTVNANK
-123 FKKAYYSSV
+123 LKKAYYSSV
-132 TAVEMMN
+132 AAVELMN
-139 LAHEATKMFTIAFR
+139 LPHEATKMFTIAFR

-189 FAFNFSYFDSNA
+189 FAFDFSYFDSNQ
-201 DKLPNYPLEFQT
+201 DKLPNYPPEFQT
-213 MYNTYKTNTQLYKW
+213 MYDTYKTNTQLYKW

-271 SETNNYKAIAM
+271 SETNNYKALAM
-282 EIPVNDDNGDFLI
+282 EIPLGDKGEFLI
-295 DYDTAKEFY
+295 DYNDAKEFY
-304 DMMSNVLPPNIGAIL
+304 DMMTNVLPPNIGAIL

-330 KSGVNSDTNEVANA
+330 KSGVNSDTNEVAKA
-344 EASFFTKAGVNKILF
+344 EATFFTTAGVNKILF

-365 SASTLGLCTVNDQ
+365 SATTLNLCTVNDQ
-378 EIVFA
+378 MIVFA

-397 TVSSSYKFR
+397 SVSSSYKFR

-413 HFNIAEMH
+413 HYNIAEMH

-431 MPTRSAALATAGYAG
+431 MPTRTAALATAGYAG
-446 SSYEN
+446 TDYEN

-456 NEVLGL
+456 NEILGL
-462 ANGEKPLISSNTQ
+462 SNGEMPLKSSNTQ
-475 SGAVA
+475 SGSA
-480 GDQGGRPTNASKG
+480 GDEGGRPTNASKG

-502 TADRQEG
+502 SADRQEG

>member
-1 MAKDTMQ
+1 MAEDKMQ
-8 KKVAVTNPKSGK
+8 KKVRVTNAKDGK
-20 TSYITYSDLLSGVYA
+20 TSYVTYQDLVNGVYA
-35 NLSKIGIRNLES
+35 NLSHIGIRNLASS
-47 TSETNPTYTKY
+47 TDTNPTYTKY
-58 TKDQIVTYLGNPAS
+58 TKNQIVTYLGNPAN

-103 FSYTIEPYG
+103 YSYTISPYG

-123 FKKAYYSSV
+123 FKKAYYSAV
-132 TAVEMMN
+132 TAVELMN
-139 LAHEATKMFTIAFR
+139 IPHEATKILTIAFR

-158 GYEWETNDSVAFQ
+158 GYAWETNDSFAFQ

-189 FAFNFSYFDSNA
+189 FAFDFSYFDSNKN
-201 DKLPNYPLEFQT
+201 KLPNYPPEFET
-213 MYNTYKTNTQLYKW
+213 MYNQYKADSQNYKW
-227 QELDSTKSICIKVNE
+227 QELDSSKSICIKVNE

-271 SETNNYKAIAM
+271 SETNNYKALAM
-282 EIPVNDDNGDFLI
+282 EIPVNDADGSFLI

-319 TPMKLT
+319 TPMKISS
-325 DWNFE
+325 WNFE
-330 KSGVNSDTNEVANA
+330 KSGVNSDSKEVANA
-344 EASFFTKAGVNKILF
+344 EATFFTGAGVNKNLF

-365 SASTLGLCTVNDQ
+365 SATTLQLCTVNDQ

-383 VMRQLERWVNRKLK
+383 VMRQLERWINRKLK
-397 TVSSSYKFR
+397 SVSSSYKFR
-406 INFLPVT
+406 LNFLPVT
-413 HFNIAEMH
+413 HYNVTEMH

-431 MPTRSAALATAGYAG
+431 MPTRTAALATTGYAG
-446 SSYEN
+446 SDYEN

-456 NEVLGL
+456 NEILGL
-462 ANGEKPLISSNTQ
+462 SAGETPLKSSNTQ
-475 SGAVA
+475 SGSA
-480 GDQGGRPTNASKG
+480 GDEGGRPTNASKG

-502 TADRQEG
+502 SADRQEA

>member
-1 MAKDTMQ
+1 MAEDKMQ
-8 KKVAVTNPKSGK
+8 KKVRVTNAKDGKS
-20 TSYITYSDLLSGVYA
+20 SYITYQDLLTGVYA

-58 TKDQIVTYLGNPAS
+58 TTDQLVTYLGNPAS
-72 YEKQLRNMSKYLFN
+72 YEKQLRKMSKYLFN

-103 FSYTIEPYG
+103 FSYTISPYG
-112 LDRSKTINANK
+112 LDRSKTVNANK
-123 FKKAYYSSV
+123 LKKAYYSSV
-132 TAVEMMN
+132 AAVELMN
-139 LAHEATKMFTIAFR
+139 LPHEATKMFTIAFR

-158 GYEWETNDSVAFQ
+158 GYEWETNDSAAFQ

-189 FAFNFSYFDSNA
+189 FAFDFSYFDSNQ
-201 DKLPNYPLEFQT
+201 DKLPNYPPEFQT
-213 MYNTYKTNTQLYKW
+213 MYDTYKTNTQLYKW

-271 SETNNYKAIAM
+271 SETNNYKALAM
-282 EIPVNDDNGDFLI
+282 EIPLGDKGEFLI
-295 DYDTAKEFY
+295 DYNDAKEFY
-304 DMMSNVLPPNIGAIL
+304 DMMTNVLPPNIGAIL

-330 KSGVNSDTNEVANA
+330 KSGVNSDTNEVAKA
-344 EASFFTKAGVNKILF
+344 EATFFTTAGVNKILF

-365 SASTLGLCTVNDQ
+365 SATTLNLCTVNDQ
-378 EIVFA
+378 MIVFA

-397 TVSSSYKFR
+397 SVSSSYKFR

-413 HFNIAEMH
+413 HYNIAEMH

-431 MPTRSAALATAGYAG
+431 MPTRTAALATAGYAG
-446 SSYEN
+446 TDYEN

-456 NEVLGL
+456 NEILGL
-462 ANGEKPLISSNTQ
+462 SNGEMPLKSSNTQ
-475 SGAVA
+475 SGSA
-480 GDQGGRPTNASKG
+480 GDEGGRPTNASKG

-502 TADRQEG
+502 SADRQEG

>member
-1 MAKDTMQ
+1 MAEDKMQ
-8 KKVAVTNPKSGK
+8 KKVRVTNAKDGKS
-20 TSYITYSDLLSGVYA
+20 SYITYQDLLTGVYA

-58 TKDQIVTYLGNPAS
+58 TKDQLVTYLGNPAS
-72 YEKQLRNMSKYLFN
+72 YEKQLRKMSKYLFN

-93 LIQYFANMST
+93 LIQYFANMPT
-103 FSYTIEPYG
+103 FSYTISPYG
-112 LDRSKTINANK
+112 LDRSKTVNANK
-123 FKKAYYSSV
+123 LKKAYYSSV
-132 TAVEMMN
+132 AAVELMN
-139 LAHEATKMFTIAFR
+139 LPHEATKMFTIAFR

-189 FAFNFSYFDSNA
+189 FAFDFSYFDSNQ
-201 DKLPNYPLEFQT
+201 DKLPNYPPEFQT
-213 MYNTYKTNTQLYKW
+213 MYDTYKTNTQLYKW

-271 SETNNYKAIAM
+271 SETNNYKALAM
-282 EIPVNDDNGDFLI
+282 EIPLGDKGEFLI
-295 DYDTAKEFY
+295 DYNDAKEFY
-304 DMMSNVLPPNIGAIL
+304 DMMTNVLPPNIGAIL

-330 KSGVNSDTNEVANA
+330 KSGVNSDTNEVAKA
-344 EASFFTKAGVNKILF
+344 EATFFTTAGVNKILF

-365 SASTLGLCTVNDQ
+365 SATTLNLCTVNDQ
-378 EIVFA
+378 MIVFA

-397 TVSSSYKFR
+397 SVSSSYKFR
-406 INFLPVT
+406 INLLPVT
-413 HFNIAEMH
+413 HYNIAEMH

-431 MPTRSAALATAGYAG
+431 MPTRTAALATAGYAG
-446 SSYEN
+446 TDYEN

-456 NEVLGL
+456 NEILGL
-462 ANGEKPLISSNTQ
+462 GNGEMPLKSSNTQ
-475 SGAVA
+475 SGSS
-480 GDQGGRPTNASKG
+480 GDEGGRPTNASKG

-502 TADRQEG
+502 SADRQEG

>member
-1 MAKDTMQ
+1 MAEDKMQ
-8 KKVAVTNPKSGK
+8 KKVRVTNAKDGKS
-20 TSYITYSDLLSGVYA
+20 SYITYQDLLTGVYA

-58 TKDQIVTYLGNPAS
+58 TKDQLVTYLGNPAS
-72 YEKQLRNMSKYLFN
+72 YEKQLRKMSKYLFN

-103 FSYTIEPYG
+103 FSYTISPYG
-112 LDRSKTINANK
+112 LDRSKTVNANK
-123 FKKAYYSSV
+123 FKKAYYSNV
-132 TAVEMMN
+132 TAVELMN
-139 LAHEATKMFTIAFR
+139 LPHEATKMFTIAFR

-189 FAFNFSYFDSNA
+189 FAFDFSYFDSNQ
-201 DKLPNYPLEFQT
+201 DKLPNYPPEFQT

-271 SETNNYKAIAM
+271 SETNNYKALAM
-282 EIPVNDDNGDFLI
+282 EIPLGDKGEFLI
-295 DYDTAKEFY
+295 DYNDAKEFY
-304 DMMSNVLPPNIGAIL
+304 DMMTNVLPPNIGAIL

-330 KSGVNSDTNEVANA
+330 KSGVNSDTNEVAKA
-344 EASFFTKAGVNKILF
+344 EATFFTTAGVNKILF

-365 SASTLGLCTVNDQ
+365 SATTLNLCTVNDQ
-378 EIVFA
+378 MIVFA

-397 TVSSSYKFR
+397 SVSSSYKFR

-413 HFNIAEMH
+413 HYNIAEMH

-431 MPTRSAALATAGYAG
+431 MPTRTAALATAGYAG
-446 SSYEN
+446 TDYEN

-456 NEVLGL
+456 NEILGL
-462 ANGEKPLISSNTQ
+462 SNGEMPLKSSNTQ
-475 SGAVA
+475 SGSA
-480 GDQGGRPTNASKG
+480 GDEGGRPTNASKG
-493 EGLSDAGNV
+493 EGLSDTGNV
-502 TADRQEG
+502 SADRQEG

>member
-1 MAKDTMQ
+1 MAEDKMQ
-8 KKVAVTNPKSGK
+8 KKVRVTNAKDGKS
-20 TSYITYSDLLSGVYA
+20 SYITYQDLLTGVYA

-58 TKDQIVTYLGNPAS
+58 TKDQLVTYLGNPAS
-72 YEKQLRNMSKYLFN
+72 YEKQLRKMSKYLFN

-103 FSYTIEPYG
+103 FSYTISPYG
-112 LDRSKTINANK
+112 LDRSKTVNANK

-132 TAVEMMN
+132 TAVELMN
-139 LAHEATKMFTIAFR
+139 LPHEATKMFTIAFR

-189 FAFNFSYFDSNA
+189 FAFDFSYFDSNQ
-201 DKLPNYPLEFQT
+201 DKLPNYPPEFQT

-271 SETNNYKAIAM
+271 SETNNYKALAM
-282 EIPVNDDNGDFLI
+282 EIPLGDKGEFLI
-295 DYDTAKEFY
+295 NYNDAKEFY
-304 DMMSNVLPPNIGAIL
+304 DMMTNVLPPNIGAIL

-330 KSGVNSDTNEVANA
+330 KSGVNSDTNEVAKA
-344 EASFFTKAGVNKILF
+344 EATFFTTAGVNKILF

-365 SASTLGLCTVNDQ
+365 SATTLNLCTVNDQ
-378 EIVFA
+378 MIVFA

-397 TVSSSYKFR
+397 SVSSSYKFR

-413 HFNIAEMH
+413 HYNIAEMH

-431 MPTRSAALATAGYAG
+431 MPTRTAALATAGYAG
-446 SSYEN
+446 TDYEN

-456 NEVLGL
+456 NEILGL
-462 ANGEKPLISSNTQ
+462 SNGEMPLKSSNTQ
-475 SGAVA
+475 SGSA
-480 GDQGGRPTNASKG
+480 GDEGGRPTNASKG

-502 TADRQEG
+502 SADRQEG

>member
-1 MAKDTMQ
+1 MAEDKMQ
-8 KKVAVTNPKSGK
+8 KKVRVTNAKDGKS
-20 TSYITYSDLLSGVYA
+20 SYITYQDLLTGVYA

-58 TKDQIVTYLGNPAS
+58 TKDQLVTYLGNPAS
-72 YEKQLRNMSKYLFN
+72 YEKQLRKMSKYLFN

-103 FSYTIEPYG
+103 FSYTISPYG
-112 LDRSKTINANK
+112 LDRSKTVNANK

-132 TAVEMMN
+132 TAVELMN
-139 LAHEATKMFTIAFR
+139 LPHEATKMFTIAFR

-189 FAFNFSYFDSNA
+189 FAFDFSYFDSNQ
-201 DKLPNYPLEFQT
+201 DKLPNYPPEFQT

-271 SETNNYKAIAM
+271 SETNNYKALAM
-282 EIPVNDDNGDFLI
+282 EIPLGDKGEFLI
-295 DYDTAKEFY
+295 DYNDAKEFY
-304 DMMSNVLPPNIGAIL
+304 DMMTNVLPPNIGAIL

-330 KSGVNSDTNEVANA
+330 KSGVNSDTNEVAKA
-344 EASFFTKAGVNKILF
+344 EATFFTTAGVNKILF

-365 SASTLGLCTVNDQ
+365 SATTLNLCTVNDQ
-378 EIVFA
+378 MIVFA
-383 VMRQLERWVNRKLK
+383 VIRQLERWVNRKLK
-397 TVSSSYKFR
+397 SVSSSYKFR

-413 HFNIAEMH
+413 HYNIAEMH

-431 MPTRSAALATAGYAG
+431 MPTRTAALATAGYAG
-446 SSYEN
+446 TDYEN

-456 NEVLGL
+456 NEILGL
-462 ANGEKPLISSNTQ
+462 SNGEMPLKSSNTQ
-475 SGAVA
+475 SGSAR
-480 GDQGGRPTNASKG
+480 DEGGRPTNASKG

-502 TADRQEG
+502 SADRQEG

>member
-1 MAKDTMQ
+1 MAEDKMQ
-8 KKVAVTNPKSGK
+8 KKVRVTNAKDGKS
-20 TSYITYSDLLSGVYA
+20 SYITYQDLLTGVYA

-58 TKDQIVTYLGNPAS
+58 TKDQLVTYLGNPAS
-72 YEKQLRNMSKYLFN
+72 YEKQLRKMSKYLFN

-93 LIQYFANMST
+93 LIQYFANMPT
-103 FSYTIEPYG
+103 FSYTISPYG
-112 LDRSKTINANK
+112 LDRSKTVNANK
-123 FKKAYYSSV
+123 LKKAYYSSV
-132 TAVEMMN
+132 ATVELMN
-139 LAHEATKMFTIAFR
+139 LPHEATKMFTIAFR

-189 FAFNFSYFDSNA
+189 FAFDFSYFDSNQ
-201 DKLPNYPLEFQT
+201 DKLPNYPPEFQT
-213 MYNTYKTNTQLYKW
+213 MYDTYKTNTQLYKW

-271 SETNNYKAIAM
+271 SETNNYKALAM
-282 EIPVNDDNGDFLI
+282 EIPLGDKGEFLI
-295 DYDTAKEFY
+295 DYNDAKEFY
-304 DMMSNVLPPNIGAIL
+304 DMMTNVLPPNIGAIL

-330 KSGVNSDTNEVANA
+330 KSGVNSDTNEVAKA
-344 EASFFTKAGVNKILF
+344 EATFFTTAGVNKILF

-365 SASTLGLCTVNDQ
+365 SATTLNLCTVNDQ
-378 EIVFA
+378 MIVFA

-397 TVSSSYKFR
+397 SVSSSYKFR

-413 HFNIAEMH
+413 HYNIAEMH

-431 MPTRSAALATAGYAG
+431 MPTRTAALATAGYAG
-446 SSYEN
+446 TDYEN

-456 NEVLGL
+456 NEILGL
-462 ANGEKPLISSNTQ
+462 SNGEMPLKSSNTQ
-475 SGAVA
+475 SGSA
-480 GDQGGRPTNASKG
+480 GDEGGRPTNASKG

-502 TADRQEG
+502 SADRQEG

>member
-1 MAKDTMQ
+1 MAEDKMQ
-8 KKVAVTNPKSGK
+8 KKVRVTNAKDGKS
-20 TSYITYSDLLSGVYA
+20 SYITYQDLLTGVYA

-58 TKDQIVTYLGNPAS
+58 TKDQLVTYLGNPAS
-72 YEKQLRNMSKYLFN
+72 YEKQLRKMSKYLFN

-103 FSYTIEPYG
+103 FSYTISPYG
-112 LDRSKTINANK
+112 LDRSKTVNANK
-123 FKKAYYSSV
+123 LKKAYYSSV
-132 TAVEMMN
+132 AAVELMN
-139 LAHEATKMFTIAFR
+139 LPHEATKMFTIAFR

-158 GYEWETNDSVAFQ
+158 GYEWETNDSAAFQ

-189 FAFNFSYFDSNA
+189 FAFDFSYFDSNQ
-201 DKLPNYPLEFQT
+201 DKLPNYPPEFQT
-213 MYNTYKTNTQLYKW
+213 MYDTYKTNTQLYKW

-271 SETNNYKAIAM
+271 SETNNYKALAM
-282 EIPVNDDNGDFLI
+282 EIPLGDKGEFLI
-295 DYDTAKEFY
+295 DYNDAKEFY
-304 DMMSNVLPPNIGAIL
+304 DMMTNVLPPNIGAIL

-330 KSGVNSDTNEVANA
+330 KSGVNSDTNEVAKA
-344 EASFFTKAGVNKILF
+344 EATFFTTAGVNKILF

-365 SASTLGLCTVNDQ
+365 SATTLNLCTVNDQ
-378 EIVFA
+378 MIVFA

-397 TVSSSYKFR
+397 SVSSSYKFR

-413 HFNIAEMH
+413 HYNIAEMH

-431 MPTRSAALATAGYAG
+431 MPTRTAALATAGYAG
-446 SSYEN
+446 TDYEN

-456 NEVLGL
+456 NEILGL
-462 ANGEKPLISSNTQ
+462 SNGEMPLKSSNTQ
-475 SGAVA
+475 SGSA
-480 GDQGGRPTNASKG
+480 GDEGGRPTNASKG

-502 TADRQEG
+502 SADRQEG

>member
-1 MAKDTMQ
+1 MAEDKMQ
-8 KKVAVTNPKSGK
+8 KKVRVTNAKDGKS
-20 TSYITYSDLLSGVYA
+20 SYITYQDLLTGVYA

-58 TKDQIVTYLGNPAS
+58 TKDQLVTYLGNPAS
-72 YEKQLRNMSKYLFN
+72 YEKQLRKMSKYLFN

-103 FSYTIEPYG
+103 FSYTISPYG
-112 LDRSKTINANK
+112 PDRSKTVNANK

-132 TAVEMMN
+132 TAVELMN
-139 LAHEATKMFTIAFR
+139 LPHEATKMFTIAFR

-189 FAFNFSYFDSNA
+189 FAFDFSYFDSNQ
-201 DKLPNYPLEFQT
+201 DKLPNYPPEFQT
-213 MYNTYKTNTQLYKW
+213 MYKTYKTNTQSYKW

-271 SETNNYKAIAM
+271 SETNNYKALAM
-282 EIPVNDDNGDFLI
+282 EIPLGDKGEFLI
-295 DYDTAKEFY
+295 DYNDAKEFY
-304 DMMSNVLPPNIGAIL
+304 DMMTNVLPPNIGAIL

-330 KSGVNSDTNEVANA
+330 KSGVNSDTNEVAKA
-344 EASFFTKAGVNKILF
+344 EATFFTTAGVNKILF

-365 SASTLGLCTVNDQ
+365 SATTLNLCTVNDQ
-378 EIVFA
+378 MIVFA

-397 TVSSSYKFR
+397 SVSSSYKFR

-413 HFNIAEMH
+413 HYNIAEMH

-431 MPTRSAALATAGYAG
+431 MPTRTAALATAGYAG
-446 SSYEN
+446 TDYEN

-456 NEVLGL
+456 NEILGL
-462 ANGEKPLISSNTQ
+462 SNGEMPLKSSNTQ
-475 SGAVA
+475 SGSA
-480 GDQGGRPTNASKG
+480 GDKGGRPTNASKG

-502 TADRQEG
+502 SADRQEG

>member
-1 MAKDTMQ
+1 MAEDKMQ
-8 KKVAVTNPKSGK
+8 KKVRVTNAKDGKS
-20 TSYITYSDLLSGVYA
+20 SYITYQDLLTGVYA

-58 TKDQIVTYLGNPAS
+58 TKDQLVTYLGNPAS
-72 YEKQLRNMSKYLFN
+72 YEKQLRKMSKYLFN

-93 LIQYFANMST
+93 LIQYFANMPT
-103 FSYTIEPYG
+103 FSYTISPYG
-112 LDRSKTINANK
+112 LDRSKTVNANK
-123 FKKAYYSSV
+123 LKKAYYSSV
-132 TAVEMMN
+132 TAVELMN
-139 LAHEATKMFTIAFR
+139 LPHEATKMFTIAFR

-158 GYEWETNDSVAFQ
+158 GYEWETNNSVAFQ

-189 FAFNFSYFDSNA
+189 FAFDFSYFDSNQ
-201 DKLPNYPLEFQT
+201 DKLPNYPPEFQT

-271 SETNNYKAIAM
+271 SETNNYKALAM
-282 EIPVNDDNGDFLI
+282 EIPLGDKGEFLI
-295 DYDTAKEFY
+295 DYNDAKEFY
-304 DMMSNVLPPNIGAIL
+304 DMMTNVLPPNIGAIL

-330 KSGVNSDTNEVANA
+330 KSGVNSDTNEVAKA
-344 EASFFTKAGVNKILF
+344 EATFFTTAGVNKILF

-365 SASTLGLCTVNDQ
+365 SATTLNLCTVNDQ
-378 EIVFA
+378 MIVFA

-397 TVSSSYKFR
+397 SVSSSYKFR

-413 HFNIAEMH
+413 HYNIAEMH

-431 MPTRSAALATAGYAG
+431 MPTRTAALATAGYAG
-446 SSYEN
+446 TDYEN

-456 NEVLGL
+456 NEILGL
-462 ANGEKPLISSNTQ
+462 GNNEIPLKSSNTQ
-475 SGAVA
+475 SGSA
-480 GDQGGRPTNASKG
+480 GDEGGRPTNASKG

-502 TADRQEG
+502 SADRQEG

>member
-1 MAKDTMQ
+1 MAEDKMQ
-8 KKVAVTNPKSGK
+8 KKVRVTNAKDGKS
-20 TSYITYSDLLSGVYA
+20 SYITYQDLLTGVYA

-58 TKDQIVTYLGNPAS
+58 TKDQLVTYLGNPAS
-72 YEKQLRNMSKYLFN
+72 YEKQLRKMSKYLFN

-93 LIQYFANMST
+93 LIQYFANMPT
-103 FSYTIEPYG
+103 FSYTISPYG
-112 LDRSKTINANK
+112 LDRSKTVNANK
-123 FKKAYYSSV
+123 LKKAYYSSV
-132 TAVEMMN
+132 AAVELMN
-139 LAHEATKMFTIAFR
+139 LPHEATKMFTIAFR

-158 GYEWETNDSVAFQ
+158 GYEWETNDSAAFQ

-189 FAFNFSYFDSNA
+189 FAFDFSYFDSNQ
-201 DKLPNYPLEFQT
+201 DKLPNYPPEFQT

-271 SETNNYKAIAM
+271 SETNNYKALAM
-282 EIPVNDDNGDFLI
+282 EIPLGDKGEFLI
-295 DYDTAKEFY
+295 DYNDAKEFY
-304 DMMSNVLPPNIGAIL
+304 DMMTNVLPPNIGAIL

-330 KSGVNSDTNEVANA
+330 KSGVNSDTNEVAKA
-344 EASFFTKAGVNKILF
+344 EATFFTTAGVNKILF

-365 SASTLGLCTVNDQ
+365 SATTLNLCTVNDQ
-378 EIVFA
+378 MIVFA

-397 TVSSSYKFR
+397 SVSSSYKFR

-413 HFNIAEMH
+413 HYNIAEMH

-431 MPTRSAALATAGYAG
+431 MPTRTAALATAGYAG
-446 SSYEN
+446 TDYEN

-456 NEVLGL
+456 NEILGL
-462 ANGEKPLISSNTQ
+462 SNGEMPLKSSNTQ
-475 SGAVA
+475 SGSA
-480 GDQGGRPTNASKG
+480 GDEGGRPTNASKG

-502 TADRQEG
+502 SADRQEG

>member
-1 MAKDTMQ
+1 MAEDKMQ
-8 KKVAVTNPKSGK
+8 KKVRVTNAKDGKS
-20 TSYITYSDLLSGVYA
+20 SYITYQDLLTGVYA

-58 TKDQIVTYLGNPAS
+58 TKDQLVTYLGNPAS

-103 FSYTIEPYG
+103 FSYTISPYG

-132 TAVEMMN
+132 TAVELMN
-139 LAHEATKMFTIAFR
+139 LPHEATKMFTIAFR

-189 FAFNFSYFDSNA
+189 FAFNFSYFDSNQ
-201 DKLPNYPLEFQT
+201 DKLPNYPPEFQT

-271 SETNNYKAIAM
+271 SETNNYKALAM
-282 EIPVNDDNGDFLI
+282 EIPLGNNGEFLI
-295 DYDTAKEFY
+295 DYNDAKEFY
-304 DMMSNVLPPNIGAIL
+304 GMMTNVLPPNIGAIL

-330 KSGVNSDTNEVANA
+330 KSGVNSDTNEVAKA
-344 EASFFTKAGVNKILF
+344 EATFFTTAGVNKILF

-365 SASTLGLCTVNDQ
+365 SATTLNLCTVNDQ
-378 EIVFA
+378 MIVFA

-397 TVSSSYKFR
+397 SVSSSYKFR

-413 HFNIAEMH
+413 HYNVAEMH

-431 MPTRSAALATAGYAG
+431 MPTRTAALATAGYAG
-446 SSYEN
+446 TDYEN

-456 NEVLGL
+456 NEILGL
-462 ANGEKPLISSNTQ
+462 GNGEIPLKSSNTQ
-475 SGAVA
+475 SGSA
-480 GDQGGRPTNASKG
+480 GDEGGRPTNASKG

-502 TADRQEG
+502 SADRQEG

>member
-1 MAKDTMQ
+1 MAEDKMQ
-8 KKVAVTNPKSGK
+8 KKVRVTNAKDGKS
-20 TSYITYSDLLSGVYA
+20 SYITYQDLLTGVYA

-58 TKDQIVTYLGNPAS
+58 TKDQLVTYLGNPAS
-72 YEKQLRNMSKYLFN
+72 YEKQLRKMSKYLFN

-103 FSYTIEPYG
+103 FSYTISPYG
-112 LDRSKTINANK
+112 LDRSKTVNANK
-123 FKKAYYSSV
+123 LKKAYYSSV
-132 TAVEMMN
+132 AAVELMN
-139 LAHEATKMFTIAFR
+139 LPHEATKMFTIAFR

-189 FAFNFSYFDSNA
+189 FAFDFSYFDSNQ
-201 DKLPNYPLEFQT
+201 DKLPNYPPEFQT
-213 MYNTYKTNTQLYKW
+213 MYETYKTNTQLYKW

-271 SETNNYKAIAM
+271 SETNNYKALAM
-282 EIPVNDDNGDFLI
+282 EIPLGDKGEFLI
-295 DYDTAKEFY
+295 DYNDAKEFY
-304 DMMSNVLPPNIGAIL
+304 DMMTNVLPPNIGAIL

-330 KSGVNSDTNEVANA
+330 KSGVNSDTNEVAKA
-344 EASFFTKAGVNKILF
+344 EATFFTTAGVNKILF

-365 SASTLGLCTVNDQ
+365 SATTLNLCTVNDQ
-378 EIVFA
+378 MIVFA

-397 TVSSSYKFR
+397 SVSSSYKFR
-406 INFLPVT
+406 INFLAVT
-413 HFNIAEMH
+413 HYNIAEMH

-431 MPTRSAALATAGYAG
+431 MPTRTAALATAGYAG
-446 SSYEN
+446 TDYEN

-456 NEVLGL
+456 NEILGL
-462 ANGEKPLISSNTQ
+462 GNNEIPLKSSNTQ
-475 SGAVA
+475 SGSA
-480 GDQGGRPTNASKG
+480 GDEGGRPTNASKG

-502 TADRQEG
+502 SADRQEG

>member
-1 MAKDTMQ
+1 MAEDKMQ
-8 KKVAVTNPKSGK
+8 KKVRVTNAKDGKS
-20 TSYITYSDLLSGVYA
+20 SYITYQDLLTGVYA

-47 TSETNPTYTKY
+47 TSETNPTYAKY
-58 TKDQIVTYLGNPAS
+58 TKDQLVTYLGNPAS
-72 YEKQLRNMSKYLFN
+72 YEKQLRKMSKYLFN

-93 LIQYFANMST
+93 LIQYFANMPT
-103 FSYTIEPYG
+103 FSYTISPYG
-112 LDRSKTINANK
+112 LDRSKTVNANK
-123 FKKAYYSSV
+123 LKKAYYSSV
-132 TAVEMMN
+132 AAVELMN
-139 LAHEATKMFTIAFR
+139 LPHEATKMFTIAFR

-158 GYEWETNDSVAFQ
+158 GYEWETNDSAAFQ

-189 FAFNFSYFDSNA
+189 FAFDFSYFDSNQ
-201 DKLPNYPLEFQT
+201 DKLPNYPPEFQT
-213 MYNTYKTNTQLYKW
+213 MYDTYKTNTQLYKW

-271 SETNNYKAIAM
+271 SETNNYKALAM
-282 EIPVNDDNGDFLI
+282 EIPLGDKGEFLI
-295 DYDTAKEFY
+295 DYNDAKEFY
-304 DMMSNVLPPNIGAIL
+304 DMMTNVLPPNIGAIL

-330 KSGVNSDTNEVANA
+330 KSGVNSDTNEVAKA
-344 EASFFTKAGVNKILF
+344 EATFFTTAGVNKILF

-365 SASTLGLCTVNDQ
+365 SATTLNLCTVNDQ
-378 EIVFA
+378 MIVFA

-397 TVSSSYKFR
+397 SVSSSYKFR

-413 HFNIAEMH
+413 HYNIAEMH

-431 MPTRSAALATAGYAG
+431 MPTRTAALATAGYAG
-446 SSYEN
+446 TDYEN

-456 NEVLGL
+456 NEILGL
-462 ANGEKPLISSNTQ
+462 SNGEMPLKSSNTQ
-475 SGAVA
+475 SGSA
-480 GDQGGRPTNASKG
+480 GDEGGRPTNASKG

-502 TADRQEG
+502 SADRQEG